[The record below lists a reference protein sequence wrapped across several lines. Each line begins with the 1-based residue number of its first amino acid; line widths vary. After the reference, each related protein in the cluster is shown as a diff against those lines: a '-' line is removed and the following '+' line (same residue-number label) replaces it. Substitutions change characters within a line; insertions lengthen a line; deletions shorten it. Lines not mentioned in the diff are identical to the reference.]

1 MTASVEPAVLVGVDG
16 RAGRITLNRPET
28 LNALTLEMVRL
39 IDAALDQFEQHES
52 VATIVIDGVG
62 ERALCAGGDIRSLYE
77 AALAKDSSPR
87 TFWAEEYRLDAR
99 IARYRKPVV
108 AVMDGIVMGGGVG
121 ISAHAS
127 HRVVTERSV
136 VAMPEVGIGF
146 APDVGGTWL
155 LSHAPGELGTHAAL
169 TTDRLGAADAIVCGL
184 ADRYVSADDLAA
196 LYLELGQV
204 DADRALAN
212 AGADPPEGKLAGRRQ
227 WIDQCYSSDSA
238 EEIVA
243 RLRAAGEEAS
253 AAADKIESNSPTA
266 IKVALRSLRT
276 ARQLPSLERCLEMEY
291 RVSTTFLDTP
301 DFVEGIRAAV
311 IDKDRSPRW
320 NPARLHDV
328 GDIDRFFAARSD
340 DLRLDVVESA
350 R

>member
-1 MTASVEPAVLVGVDG
+1 MTAAVEPAVLVSVDG
-16 RAGRITLNRPET
+16 QAGRITLNRPDT

-39 IDAALDQFEQHES
+39 IDAALDQFERDES
-52 VATIVIDGVG
+52 IATIVIDSVG

-77 AALAKDSSPR
+77 AAVAKDPSPR

-99 IARYRKPVV
+99 IARSAKPIV

-169 TTDRLGAADAIVCGL
+169 TTDRLGAADAIMCGL
-184 ADRYVSADDLAA
+184 ADRYVSVEGLAA
-196 LYLELGQV
+196 LYLELGTV
-204 DADRALAN
+204 DADRAVAD
-212 AGADPPEGKLAGRRQ
+212 AASDPPEGKLAERRR

-243 RLRAAGEEAS
+243 RLRARGDEAS

-266 IKVALRSLRT
+266 VKVALRALRT
-276 ARQLPSLERCLEMEY
+276 ARQLPGLERCFEMEY
-291 RVSTTFLDTP
+291 RISTTFLDTP

-311 IDKDRSPRW
+311 IDKDRSPHW
-320 NPARLHDV
+320 NPAWLQDV
-328 GDIDRFFAARSD
+328 GDLDRFFAARTD